1 MRIPVVDNLGGVMKR
16 ILKWTGITL
25 VVLLVVIQAVR
36 PAKTNPAID
45 ESRTIQAHAQVTPE
59 VSAILERSC
68 YDCHSNK
75 TIWPWYSQVAP
86 VSWLLVSDVNDGRK
100 DLSFSDWAR
109 YDAKRVARKLQEICE
124 QIEKGEMPLKSY
136 LLIHPAAKLSDSDKQ
151 ILCDWAKQERDRVVA
166 SQPATAQ

>member
-1 MRIPVVDNLGGVMKR
+1 MKR

-25 VVLLVVIQAVR
+25 VVLLIISQTVR
-36 PAKTNPAID
+36 PAKTNPPID

-86 VSWLLVSDVNDGRK
+86 VSWLLVSDVNDGSK

-109 YDAKRVARKLQEICE
+109 YDAKRAARKLQEICE

-136 LLIHPAAKLSDSDKQ
+136 ILVHPAAKLSDSDKK
-151 ILCDWAKQERDRVVA
+151 ILCDWAKQERERVIA
-166 SQPATAQ
+166 SQPPAQ

>member
-1 MRIPVVDNLGGVMKR
+1 MKR
-16 ILKWTGITL
+16 ILKWTGITI
-25 VVLLVVIQAVR
+25 VVLLVVSQAIR

-45 ESRTIQAHAQVTPE
+45 ESRTIQVHSQITPE
-59 VSAILERSC
+59 VTAILERAC

-75 TIWPWYSQVAP
+75 TIWPWYSQFAP

-109 YDAKRVARKLQEICE
+109 YDPKRAARKLQEICE

-136 LLIHPAAKLSDSDKQ
+136 VLIHPAAKLSDSDKK
-151 ILCDWAKQERDRVVA
+151 ILCDWAKQERERVIA
-166 SQPATAQ
+166 SQPPAQ

>member
-1 MRIPVVDNLGGVMKR
+1 MKR

-25 VVLLVVIQAVR
+25 VVLLVVSQAVR
-36 PAKTNPAID
+36 PAKTNPPID
-45 ESRTIQAHAQVTPE
+45 ESRTIQAHAEVTPE
-59 VSAILERSC
+59 VFAILERSC

-100 DLSFSDWAR
+100 DLSFSGWAR
-109 YDAKRVARKLQEICE
+109 YDAKRAARKLQEICE

-136 LLIHPAAKLSDSDKQ
+136 VLIHPAAKLSDSDKK
-151 ILCDWAKQERDRVVA
+151 ILCDWAKEERERVIA
-166 SQPATAQ
+166 SQPPAQ